1 MDVLQWSD
9 NYSVGH
15 PEIDT
20 QHQQLFSLFS
30 KLARG
35 IEDGGP
41 SFHMEQAFI
50 QLCGYVK
57 NHFRFEE
64 RLMKKADYPEL
75 AAHKKKHAK
84 IKNKLQGFRKDFN
97 KASGKKKDAV
107 ALDVAKFLQEWLQ
120 GHINGDDQKYTPYIS
135 KPEAPETTAI
145 KQSFAQGGQFASMFV
160 WSDKYSVGNRKIDE
174 QHKRLFAIFDGLV
187 RAINSGDSIFGVE
200 KTFLQLRGYVKNHF
214 RYEESLM
221 KKNRYPGYKEHKKKH
236 DVICDTL
243 KSYRLRFNDEKRQE
257 QEKIAVEVAQF
268 FESWL
273 KGHIKAEDQQY
284 TPYVGD

>member
-1 MDVLQWSD
+1 MGVLQWSD
-9 NYSVGH
+9 NFSVGH
-15 PEIDT
+15 PEIDQ
-20 QHQQLFSLFS
+20 QHQQLFSLFNT
-30 KLARG
+30 LTRG

-64 RLMKKADYPEL
+64 RLMKKANYPEL
-75 AAHKKKHAK
+75 AAHKKKHVK
-84 IKNKLQGFRKDFN
+84 IKEELQIFRKDFN
-97 KASGKKKDAV
+97 KASGKKKNAV

-120 GHINGDDQKYTPYIS
+120 GHINGDDQKYVPYIS

-145 KQSFAQGGQFASMFV
+145 KQSFAQGGQFTSMFI
-160 WSDKYSVGNRKIDE
+160 WSDKYSVGNREIDE

-187 RAINSGDSIFGVE
+187 RAINRGDSVFGAE

-221 KKNRYPGYKEHKKKH
+221 KKNRFPGYKEHKKKH
-236 DVICDTL
+236 NAISDTL
-243 KSYRLRFNDEKRQE
+243 HSYRTRLNNEKKHEKE
-257 QEKIAVEVAQF
+257 QTALEIADF

-284 TPYVGD
+284 TPYIN

>member
-9 NYSVGH
+9 NFSVGH
-15 PEIDT
+15 PEIDQ
-20 QHQQLFSLFS
+20 QHKQLFSLFS
-30 KLARG
+30 TLSRG
-35 IEDGGP
+35 IEEGGP
-41 SFHMEQAFI
+41 SFHMDQAFI

-64 RLMKKADYPEL
+64 RLMKKANFPEL
-75 AAHKKKHAK
+75 AAHKKKHTK
-84 IKNKLQGFRKDFN
+84 IKNKLQDFRKEFN
-97 KASGKKKDAV
+97 KTSGKKKDAI

-120 GHINGDDQKYTPYIS
+120 SHINGEDQKYSPYIS
-135 KPEAPETTAI
+135 KPQAPETTAI
-145 KQSFAQGGQFASMFV
+145 QQGFAPSGKFTSQFI
-160 WSDKYSVGNRKIDE
+160 WSDKYSVGNQKIDE
-174 QHKRLFAIFDGLV
+174 QHQRLFAIFDGLV
-187 RAINSGDSIFGVE
+187 RAINRGDSVFGAE

-236 DVICDTL
+236 NAICDAL
-243 KSYRLRFNDEKRQE
+243 KSYRERFNDEKQDKE
-257 QEKIAVEVAQF
+257 TIAVEVAQF

-284 TPYVGD
+284 TPYVGN